1 MQVTVKPSKANGI
14 VLAPPSKSMAHRLLI
29 CAGLSD
35 GESIVSNITF
45 SQDILATLDCL
56 KALGASCEIDGN
68 QVKIKGANP
77 FLFDGNK
84 LLNCREC
91 GSTLRFM
98 IPLCMLGDKEAMITG
113 SQTLM
118 NRPLGI
124 YEDIA
129 KEQNLKFEMIG
140 NELHICGPLSF
151 GDYKIN
157 GGVSSQFISGLLFAL
172 PLLEGDSTLELI
184 PPVESKPYIDMTL
197 EALNLFGIEISETR
211 NNKYFIKGNQ
221 KYKFADVFVE
231 GDYSNSAFLEAL
243 NLTGGKVNVE
253 GLNDN
258 SLQGDK
264 VYLDMLPK
272 LKNENCTLDISDC
285 PDLAPILF
293 SVAALCHGAKF
304 TGTKRLKWK
313 ESDRASAMKE
323 ELSKCGIK
331 LDVGENE
338 VIVYSGMLKSPSDV
352 ISSHND
358 HRIAMAMS
366 VVLSCVGGVIDGA
379 EAVKKSYPDFFEIV
393 KQLGVEV
400 EYIGMDK

>member
-1 MQVTVKPSKANGI
+1 MQLTIKPSKASGTAF
-14 VLAPPSKSMAHRLLI
+14 APPSKSMAHRLLI
-29 CAGLSD
+29 CAGLSK

-68 QVKIKGANP
+68 RVKIKGVNP
-77 FLFDGNK
+77 ILFDGNEI
-84 LLNCREC
+84 LNCREC
-91 GSTLRFM
+91 GSTLRFI
-98 IPLCMLGDKEAMITG
+98 IPLCMIGKNKVRITG

-129 KEQNLKFEMIG
+129 KEQNLKFEMFG
-140 NELHICGPLSF
+140 NELHISGPLSF
-151 GDYKIN
+151 ENYKIN
-157 GGVSSQFISGLLFAL
+157 GGVSSQFVSGLLFTL
-172 PLLEGDSTLELI
+172 PLLDGDSTLELI

-197 EALNLFGIEISETR
+197 EALELFGVKIEETK

-221 KYKFADVFVE
+221 SYKCAKVCVE
-231 GDYSNSAFLEAL
+231 GDYSNSAFLEAF
-243 NLTGGKVNVE
+243 NLIGGSVDVK
-253 GLNDN
+253 GLNPK

-264 VYLDMLPK
+264 ACLDMFTK
-272 LKNENCTLDISDC
+272 LKNGKCTLDIADC

-331 LDVGENE
+331 VDVGENE
-338 VIVYSGMLKSPSDV
+338 VTVYSGEVSSPSTV

-379 EAVKKSYPDFFEIV
+379 EAVKKSYPEFFETI
-393 KQLGVEV
+393 KQLGVDV
-400 EYIGMDK
+400 EYIGMDN